1 MCIRDREDWQQFR
14 DIRLTALHE
23 SPEAF
28 VANAAQEAGLDEQA
42 WRERMRRARRLI
54 AECNGTLVGVVS
66 LGQGDPEHS
75 CTGELFG
82 LWVAPEGRGTGVA
95 WKLVEAGAAQALA
108 DGHKNLGYW
117 VGTNNG
123 PAVAFASSFGFRPAG
138 ARRAEPATAGEG
150 HGRAVVRTDPVTQV
164 LVPIG
169 KGMRCPG
176 LYQLPGNAGAP
187 SFRCDPQSEQLTGA
201 GMLRL
206 SLIHI
211 S

>member
-1 MCIRDREDWQQFR
+1 MGEISVRALGEEDWQQFR
-14 DIRLTALHE
+14 DIRLMALQE

-28 VANAAQEAGLDEQA
+28 VATWAEEAALDEQA

-54 AECNGTLVGVVS
+54 AERDGTLVGVVS

-82 LWVAPEGRGTGVA
+82 LWVAPEGRGTRVA

-138 ARRAEPATAGEG
+138 TRRPMRVTSETDGAEEIVMVLPLGEDPGAVPSTA
-150 HGRAVVRTDPVTQV
+150 VR
-164 LVPIG
+164 
-169 KGMRCPG
+169 
-176 LYQLPGNAGAP
+176 
-187 SFRCDPQSEQLTGA
+187 
-201 GMLRL
+201 
-206 SLIHI
+206 
-211 S
+211 